1 MDDTQR
7 RKPNE
12 QKMSTLKRHLGRF
25 SIWDNQVSSRSS
37 TLLLMFKTFYV
48 CHAFLM
54 FRNFKCL
61 LLMTTLTKIPHATN
75 LRGFWFLKLVAQLC
89 LYKNYAIFFSFFFW
103 KWPTLIYRGQEMTK
117 RMNTEGITMVSSMG
131 RFRKRTT
138 WRQDARECILSPC
151 VLFYYTIV
159 VVHYGFQE
167 VEKKKDFKEGK
178 KLLPLNGNCLENLSI
193 VRNVNTFDDTTKD
206 KLKKKMCYWNRK
218 MSCVCGFLSPL
229 LPLAYQCRKRRFF
242 L

>member
-1 MDDTQR
+1 MFWHTCRPNMDDTQR

-61 LLMTTLTKIPHATN
+61 LLMTTLTKIPDATN
-75 LRGFWFLKLVAQLC
+75 LLDFWFLKLVAQLC

-159 VVHYGFQE
+159 VVHHGF
-167 VEKKKDFKEGK
+167 
-178 KLLPLNGNCLENLSI
+178 
-193 VRNVNTFDDTTKD
+193 
-206 KLKKKMCYWNRK
+206 
-218 MSCVCGFLSPL
+218 
-229 LPLAYQCRKRRFF
+229 
-242 L
+242 

>member
-1 MDDTQR
+1 MFWHTCRPNMDDTQR

-61 LLMTTLTKIPHATN
+61 LLMTTLTKIPHAAY
-75 LRGFWFLKLVAQLC
+75 LLGFWFLRLVAQC
-89 LYKNYAIFFSFFFW
+89 LYKNYAIFFFR

-151 VLFYYTIV
+151 VLCIILLYHGSSTLWV
-159 VVHYGFQE
+159 SRGWKKGF
-167 VEKKKDFKEGK
+167 
-178 KLLPLNGNCLENLSI
+178 
-193 VRNVNTFDDTTKD
+193 
-206 KLKKKMCYWNRK
+206 
-218 MSCVCGFLSPL
+218 
-229 LPLAYQCRKRRFF
+229 
-242 L
+242 

>member
-1 MDDTQR
+1 MQ
-7 RKPNE
+7 
-12 QKMSTLKRHLGRF
+12 SF
-25 SIWDNQVSSRSS
+25 
-37 TLLLMFKTFYV
+37 
-48 CHAFLM
+48 FL
-54 FRNFKCL
+54 
-61 LLMTTLTKIPHATN
+61 
-75 LRGFWFLKLVAQLC
+75 
-89 LYKNYAIFFSFFFW
+89 FFFW

-242 L
+242 FVAKKKKNEKAILEGKVLRTWWHNCFNYSFVGAAGSMPIS

>member
-1 MDDTQR
+1 MICV
-7 RKPNE
+7 
-12 QKMSTLKRHLGRF
+12 F
-25 SIWDNQVSSRSS
+25 
-37 TLLLMFKTFYV
+37 
-48 CHAFLM
+48 
-54 FRNFKCL
+54 
-61 LLMTTLTKIPHATN
+61 TKIMQS
-75 LRGFWFLKLVAQLC
+75 FL
-89 LYKNYAIFFSFFFW
+89 W

-151 VLFYYTIV
+151 VLFYYTMA
-159 VVHYGFQE
+159 VVHHDGFQE
-167 VEKKKDFKEGK
+167 VEKKVFKEGK

-218 MSCVCGFLSPL
+218 MSWVYFYHPSYHYSATISKTEIFVVKKNEKAILEGKVLRTWWHNCFNYSFVGAAGSMPIS
-229 LPLAYQCRKRRFF
+229 
-242 L
+242 